1 MSITMENKMKKAQEI
16 HSAMADLNQHIAE
29 AAKLGL
35 TVEIR
40 PDYSHP
46 RREPR
51 AYLCNVGEY
60 VSYP

>member
-1 MSITMENKMKKAQEI
+1 MEEKTKKAQEI
-16 HSAMADLNQHIAE
+16 HALMADLNQQIVE
-29 AAKLGL
+29 AAKMGL

-60 VSYP
+60 ISYP